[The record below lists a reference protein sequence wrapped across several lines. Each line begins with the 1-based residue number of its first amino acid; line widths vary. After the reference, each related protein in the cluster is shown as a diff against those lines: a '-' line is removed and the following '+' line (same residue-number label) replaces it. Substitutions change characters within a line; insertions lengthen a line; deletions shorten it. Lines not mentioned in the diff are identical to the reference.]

1 MATSG
6 WQNEQL
12 ILSRTFSSSLAL
24 YGNVNISS
32 ITHTGTNLR
41 VVGSI
46 ALCPRQNGSYG
57 TCTYG
62 YAQYVT
68 PEGGNQMQIVA
79 ANTRMVTPGHPNYA
93 HTDYYANFDVTLTG
107 VAATATSR
115 NFTVNFYNPSG
126 QYGYNKNLTW
136 TLNFNK
142 SSTAPSGLN
151 VSISSVADTGATF
164 SVSLSSYG
172 TPSGEANRY
181 IEASILGQ
189 STYGGKYRWATKK
202 AVKSATITVNNN
214 SATNS
219 SNPLTIVPNTKYWYG
234 AYATNT
240 VMSTNTVKGTF
251 ITLPAYI
258 SDVTANDT
266 GGGNVTVSVIHASEG
281 SAAAAYTEYSYDQTN
296 WDTVQ
301 DTFSLTVHSA
311 TTIYIRRRNS
321 TGTTPVRT
329 VSIVPASTVKL
340 YGSVNNQAKEIR
352 KLYGSVNG
360 KAVRISKLYGSVNG
374 RSKLIYAYSPR
385 PGEDRENPIVIDSS
399 NATFNKTK
407 HIYANVTESTA
418 IDIGNWYLSPAPVF
432 FRVSIPDIYDT
443 MGVGLNITI
452 TIGGEQKIDALS
464 SELGLGQRE
473 LLLRWDGS
481 SSLTVLKVDY
491 GQ

>member
-1 MATSG
+1 MATFVSG
-6 WQNEQL
+6 LYVGTFGGRTLNINVTGNISRNSTTVTLTNISCYLYSTDGGTWWAQANRTWGLRAPGGEAV
-12 ILSRTFSSSLAL
+12 STSVPYTPSANHRTFSLPNLSFYLA
-24 YGNVNISS
+24 NTSTS
-32 ITHTGTNLR
+32 
-41 VVGSI
+41 
-46 ALCPRQNGSYG
+46 
-57 TCTYG
+57 CTM
-62 YAQYVT
+62 YVT
-68 PEGGNQMQIVA
+68 GPDGSFAFTLGGIPQGAV
-79 ANTRMVTPGHPNYA
+79 
-93 HTDYYANFDVTLTG
+93 
-107 VAATATSR
+107 
-115 NFTVNFYNPSG
+115 
-126 QYGYNKNLTW
+126 
-136 TLNFNK
+136 
-142 SSTAPSGLN
+142 APSGLD
-151 VSISSVADTGATF
+151 VTLSSVQDTGATMA
-164 SVSLSSYG
+164 VTLNSYG
-172 TPSGEANRY
+172 TPSSEANRY

-214 SATNS
+214 SANNS
-219 SNPLTIVPNTKYWYG
+219 SNPLTIVPNTQYWYG

-240 VMSTNTVKGTF
+240 VMSTSMVKGTF

-258 SDVTANDT
+258 SDVTVNDT

-281 SAAAAYTEYSYDQTN
+281 SAAAVYTEYSYNQTD
-296 WDTVQ
+296 WTTVQ
-301 DTFSLTVHSA
+301 DTFSLTVYGA

-329 VSIVPASTVKL
+329 VSIVPATTVKL

-352 KLYGSVNG
+352 KLYGSVGG
-360 KAVRISKLYGSVNG
+360 KAVLIRKLYGSVNG
-374 RSKLIYAYSPR
+374 RSKLIYVYSAR

-432 FRVSIPDIYDT
+432 FRVSIPEEYDT

-481 SSLTVLKVDY
+481 SSLTVLEVDY

>member
-12 ILSRTFSSSLAL
+12 ILSRTFSSRLAL
-24 YGNVNISS
+24 YGNVSISS

-68 PEGGNQMQIVA
+68 PEGGSQMQIVA

-93 HTDYYANFDVTLTG
+93 HTDYRVDFDVTLTG

-136 TLNFNK
+136 TLNFDK
-142 SSTAPSGLN
+142 SGTTPSGLN
-151 VSISSVADTGATF
+151 VTLSSVKDTGATMA
-164 SVSLSSYG
+164 VTLSSYG

-181 IEASILGQ
+181 IEAAIMGQ
-189 STYGGKYRWATKK
+189 STYGGKYRYDTSTAKT
-202 AVKSATITVNNN
+202 SATITVNN
-214 SATNS
+214 SSKTNS
-219 SNPLTIVPNTKYWYG
+219 SNPLTIVPNTQYWYG

-240 VMSTNTVKGTF
+240 VMSTSTVKGTF

-258 SDVTANDT
+258 SDVTVNDT
-266 GGGNVTVSVIHASEG
+266 GGGNVTVSVVHASEG
-281 SAAAAYTEYSYDQTN
+281 SATTAYTEYSYNQTD
-296 WDTVQ
+296 WTTVQ
-301 DTFSLTVHSA
+301 DTFSITAHSA

-329 VSIVPASTVKL
+329 VSIVPATTVKL

-360 KAVRISKLYGSVNG
+360 KAVRIRKLYGSVNG
-374 RSKLIYAYSPR
+374 RSKLIFEESN
-385 PGEDRENPIVIDSS
+385 NPWSSRGSGTAGDPYVIASS
-399 NATFNKTK
+399 F
-407 HIYANVTESTA
+407 
-418 IDIGNWYLSPAPVF
+418 G
-432 FRVSIPDIYDT
+432 DT
-443 MGVGLNITI
+443 I
-452 TIGGEQKIDALS
+452 S
-464 SELGLGQRE
+464 
-473 LLLRWDGS
+473 
-481 SSLTVLKVDY
+481 
-491 GQ
+491 